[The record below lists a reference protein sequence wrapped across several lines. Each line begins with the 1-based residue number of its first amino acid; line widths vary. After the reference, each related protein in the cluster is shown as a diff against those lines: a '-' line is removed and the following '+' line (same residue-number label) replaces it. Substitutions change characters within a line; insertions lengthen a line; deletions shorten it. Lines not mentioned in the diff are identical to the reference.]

1 MPFSLAGLIPRSSC
15 KGTSYRAELVFW
27 QKEREET
34 ETAQSPQTKATPGA
48 ILQAE
53 AALLLAT
60 FTWIKET
67 KSEPAKLRSD
77 KKKIL

>member
-1 MPFSLAGLIPRSSC
+1 MA
-15 KGTSYRAELVFW
+15 
-27 QKEREET
+27 ERERGDGG
-34 ETAQSPQTKATPGA
+34 TAQSPQTKGTPGA

-67 KSEPAKLRSD
+67 K
-77 KKKIL
+77 